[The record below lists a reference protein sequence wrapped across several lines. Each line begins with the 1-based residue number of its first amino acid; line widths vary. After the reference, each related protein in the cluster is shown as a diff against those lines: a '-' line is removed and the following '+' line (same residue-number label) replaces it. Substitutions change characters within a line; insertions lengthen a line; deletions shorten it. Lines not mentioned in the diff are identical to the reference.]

1 MKSED
6 EVRRVQAE
14 VRHFL
19 KTEAAPIGLRV
30 LREIASDPKQP
41 AGARTMAAKA
51 LADFSGVGASTEDDS
66 RPLHMLSAAEL
77 HAKALKAQAWLD
89 ELERNTIEHDPA
101 SSPTEGGGFFD

>member
-6 EVRRVQAE
+6 EVRRIQAE
-14 VRHFL
+14 TQHFL
-19 KTEAAPIGLRV
+19 KTEAAPLGLRV
-30 LREIASDPKQP
+30 LREIAADRKAS

-51 LADFSGVGASTEDDS
+51 LADFSGVGARTDDDS

-89 ELERNTIEHDPA
+89 ELERNTIEHEPA
-101 SSPTEGGGFFD
+101 PSPAEEGGFFD